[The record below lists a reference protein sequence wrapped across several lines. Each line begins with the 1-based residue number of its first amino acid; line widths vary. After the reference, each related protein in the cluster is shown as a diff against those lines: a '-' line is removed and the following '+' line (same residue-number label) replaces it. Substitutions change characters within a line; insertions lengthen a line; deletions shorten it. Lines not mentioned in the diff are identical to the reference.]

1 MVLPPPQRR
10 AVSTEQKLTFKE
22 RQLIVREQAILDVVN
37 RLLTAK
43 GFDLMTMD
51 EVAGEVGISK
61 ASLYKHLASKE
72 ALAAAAL
79 TRLMEQTRAMMEALD
94 TTLPAVDKLKA
105 VVRWSIEMHL
115 KGEMPLLPSTRSSIQ
130 QSMSAHEP
138 YVLELTR
145 VSETLGEWIEA
156 AQSDGTVSPTLPG
169 EIILY
174 TIYARACD
182 PVADFLRQGGA
193 FADEEIVEY
202 LVATCFDG
210 LSRAA

>member
-61 ASLYKHLASKE
+61 ASLYKHFASKE

-115 KGEMPLLPSTRSSIQ
+115 KGEMPLLP
-130 QSMSAHEP
+130 
-138 YVLELTR
+138 
-145 VSETLGEWIEA
+145 
-156 AQSDGTVSPTLPG
+156 
-169 EIILY
+169 
-174 TIYARACD
+174 
-182 PVADFLRQGGA
+182 
-193 FADEEIVEY
+193 
-202 LVATCFDG
+202 
-210 LSRAA
+210 LSLIHI

>member
-61 ASLYKHLASKE
+61 ASLYKHFASKE

-115 KGEMPLLPSTRSSIQ
+115 EGEMPLLPSTRSSIQ

-138 YVLELTR
+138 YLLELTR

-156 AQSDGTVSPTLPG
+156 AQADGTVSPTLPG

-210 LSRAA
+210 LSRAT

>member
-1 MVLPPPQRR
+1 M
-10 AVSTEQKLTFKE
+10 
-22 RQLIVREQAILDVVN
+22 REQAILDVVN

-61 ASLYKHLASKE
+61 ASLYKHFASKE

>member
-61 ASLYKHLASKE
+61 ASLYKHFASKE

-138 YVLELTR
+138 YLLELTR

-156 AQSDGTVSPTLPG
+156 AQADGTVSPTLPG

>member
-1 MVLPPPQRR
+1 MLPPPQRR

-61 ASLYKHLASKE
+61 ASLYKHFASKE

-115 KGEMPLLPSTRSSIQ
+115 EGEMPLLPSTRSSIQ

-138 YVLELTR
+138 YLLELTR

-156 AQSDGTVSPTLPG
+156 AQADGTVSPTLPG

-210 LSRAA
+210 LSRAT

>member
-1 MVLPPPQRR
+1 MLPPPQRR

-61 ASLYKHLASKE
+61 ASLYKHFASKE

-138 YVLELTR
+138 YLLELTR

-156 AQSDGTVSPTLPG
+156 AQADGTVSPTLPG